1 MPGKPIPPEGALD
14 FEPTDFDDARR
25 SLDEPPAGVEEV
37 KHLAP
42 GYWERRRRAARPS
55 DRALT
60 GAALD
65 WLMALPVQQRPRLLC
80 ERFPRIVNHIA
91 ENWND
96 RSGTVKALGR
106 LLIDERGGRQGFAKE
121 IEAEIVKLRDYAA
134 GGG

>member
-14 FEPTDFDDARR
+14 FEATDLDAARR
-25 SLDEPPAGVEEV
+25 TLDEPPPGVEEV

-42 GYWERRRRAARPS
+42 GYWERRRRVTQPS

-65 WLMALPVQQRPRLLC
+65 WLMALPVQQRPRLMC

-96 RSGTVKALGR
+96 RAGTVRALGR
-106 LLIDERGGRQGFAKE
+106 LLVDERGGRQGFPKE
-121 IEAEIVKLRDYAA
+121 IDAEIARLRDYAA
-134 GGG
+134 GA